1 MPSSCEF
8 FATEYTH
15 SYRKHKL
22 KPTEIIVQK
31 DYFEDRIEEGE
42 IDPRIASIP
51 TKLDKAAEQL
61 VHKHALD
68 NLRSVYQIHYKH
80 PWVPRDEKEETK
92 EKDLQSE
99 LVAYIH
105 GLYFNPH
112 DEKILAPPTTAKRIY
127 GYMRP
132 KWLHGNLS
140 MYQDSFSRTG
150 AMIIVQDHEK
160 KNASKNNTIE
170 SKIKKHSLC
179 VDLD

>member
-42 IDPRIASIP
+42 IDPRTASIP
-51 TKLDKAAEQL
+51 TRLDKAAEQL
-61 VHKHALD
+61 IRKHTLD

-80 PWVPRDEKEETK
+80 PWDLRHEEKETV

-99 LVAYIH
+99 LVAYIRD
-105 GLYFNPH
+105 LYFNPH
-112 DEKILAPPTTAKRIY
+112 DEKILAPPMTTKR
-127 GYMRP
+127 R
-132 KWLHGNLS
+132 
-140 MYQDSFSRTG
+140 
-150 AMIIVQDHEK
+150 
-160 KNASKNNTIE
+160 
-170 SKIKKHSLC
+170 
-179 VDLD
+179 